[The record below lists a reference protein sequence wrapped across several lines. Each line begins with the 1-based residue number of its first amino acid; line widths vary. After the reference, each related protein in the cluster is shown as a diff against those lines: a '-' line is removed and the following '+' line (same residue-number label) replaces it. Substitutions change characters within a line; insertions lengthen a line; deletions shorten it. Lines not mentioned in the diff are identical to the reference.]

1 MSSDSA
7 TEVISIKK
15 LLFLTSA
22 AAILL
27 TGCSAVSSLPPPSIA
42 DSVSCTVS
50 TPSGVYECTAQYV
63 SDGISCVTID
73 SPENASGLSFR
84 QTDEGLQ
91 ISRGSL
97 ICKSDSITLPKTS
110 VPFRVMSVLSR
121 ICSADNT
128 ADKTED
134 GYTFSGS
141 AAGTNYTAHANSSG
155 CIKKI
160 EIIAADPSDSEA
172 QVAVAK
178 HRIS

>member
-1 MSSDSA
+1 
-7 TEVISIKK
+7 
-15 LLFLTSA
+15 
-22 AAILL
+22 
-27 TGCSAVSSLPPPSIA
+27 
-42 DSVSCTVS
+42 
-50 TPSGVYECTAQYV
+50 
-63 SDGISCVTID
+63 
-73 SPENASGLSFR
+73 
-84 QTDEGLQ
+84 
-91 ISRGSL
+91 
-97 ICKSDSITLPKTS
+97 
-110 VPFRVMSVLSR
+110 MSVLSR

-128 ADKTED
+128 TDKTED